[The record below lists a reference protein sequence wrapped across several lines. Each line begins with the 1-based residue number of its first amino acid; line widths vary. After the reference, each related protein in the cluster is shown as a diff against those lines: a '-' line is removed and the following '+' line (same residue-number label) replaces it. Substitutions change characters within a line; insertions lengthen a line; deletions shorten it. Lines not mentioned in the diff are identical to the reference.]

1 MDWRQPQST
10 GTITTGSPPG
20 LQANTRTCQSRRN
33 DCASS
38 SLGKGSIRFGS
49 AVVVEGS
56 FQAFLAEQTKLH
68 AATEVVPQPPPAHL
82 DQTAP
87 TTPAGQ
93 DTAETV
99 HILQHGETI
108 WELARNRYHLNPAV
122 LLRHNNITS
131 PGKLQAGT
139 KIRIPGEHP
148 PETPAPAKEVV
159 AGWYGS
165 YHQGRLMANG
175 RRFNMHAATLAHRN
189 MPIGTKVEL
198 ENPKTGEKAQA
209 VVTDRGPYHQGR
221 DVDLSYGLA
230 KRLSLATQGIG
241 TLKMRVL

>member
-1 MDWRQPQST
+1 
-10 GTITTGSPPG
+10 
-20 LQANTRTCQSRRN
+20 
-33 DCASS
+33 
-38 SLGKGSIRFGS
+38 
-49 AVVVEGS
+49 VVEGS
-56 FQAFLAEQTKLH
+56 FQAFLAEETKLL
-68 AATEVVPQPPPAHL
+68 A
-82 DQTAP
+82 DGQTAP
-87 TTPAGQ
+87 NSTPPQTDRTVSTTPEVK
-93 DTAETV
+93 DNAETV

-108 WELARNRYHLNPAV
+108 WELARDRYHLDPAD
-122 LLRHNNITS
+122 LLRYNNITS

-139 KIRIPGEHP
+139 KIRIPGEQQQV
-148 PETPAPAKEVV
+148 TDASSKEVI

-165 YHQGRLMANG
+165 YHQGKVMANG
-175 RRFNMHAATLAHRN
+175 RRFNMHAATLAHRD

-241 TLKMRVL
+241 KLKMRVL

>member
-1 MDWRQPQST
+1 MDWGQPRST
-10 GTITTGSPPG
+10 GTNTTGSPPG
-20 LQANTRTCQSRRN
+20 LQANTRTCQARRN
-33 DCASS
+33 DSASS
-38 SLGKGSIRFGS
+38 SLGKRSIRFGS

-56 FQAFLAEQTKLH
+56 FQAFLAEQTKLQ
-68 AATEVVPQPPPAHL
+68 AAAEVVPQPSPVPP
-82 DQTAP
+82 DQH
-87 TTPAGQ
+87 TPATPAQ

-108 WELARNRYHLNPAV
+108 WELARERYHLDPAV
-122 LLRHNNITS
+122 LLRYNNITS

-139 KIRIPGEHP
+139 KIRIPGENQ
-148 PETPAPAKEVV
+148 PETVAPTKEVV